1 MNQGAVKLRQYI
13 EAERISARAFARIIK
28 ATQPTVHRYL
38 HGRVPSVEIMA
49 RITKATEGA
58 VTPNDWLTPSRAS
71 AKKKTRETEAA

>member
-1 MNQGAVKLRQYI
+1 
-13 EAERISARAFARIIK
+13 
-28 ATQPTVHRYL
+28 
-38 HGRVPSVEIMA
+38 VPSVEIMA